1 MNDKIKHP
9 FHVPNDFFE
18 EFKTEILGEIELQI
32 DSTRQSDYK
41 KIILVT
47 LKYAAIVVFA
57 FLFGRYSTDL
67 NHKKSELPNVETV
80 FNQVSEDEIVA
91 FIIED
96 ELFEKQ

>member
-9 FHVPNDFFE
+9 FQVPEDFFE
-18 EFKTEILGEIELQI
+18 EFKSEMLGEIELHI
-32 DSTRQSDYK
+32 NSKRQSDYK

-57 FLFGRYSTDL
+57 FLIGRYSTGI
-67 NHKKSELPNVETV
+67 NHKKSELPSVETV
-80 FNQVSEDEIVA
+80 FNQVAEDEIIA
-91 FIIED
+91 FVIED